1 MTEGTG
7 QNLQYDP
14 RSSNWW
20 GGGSS
25 IIMLQVKGHFLFWP
39 ESGNLSLQFSQHFD
53 LMVKVNDL
61 SRFQEI
67 QVDNVF
73 LFQKT
78 MHRTHLKLFL
88 WWWHHL
94 WPLHGLSFC
103 FLLIVLVTMKFKKLS
118 HSVFFFSASHDR
130 DDIQWSVCSCSLL
143 GIYRQADCGSFHF
156 IHWQRCRAA
165 KNRVCH
171 THYCYHCWNA
181 LPTT

>member
-14 RSSNWW
+14 RS
-20 GGGSS
+20 SS

-118 HSVFFFSASHDR
+118 HSVCFFFSQS
-130 DDIQWSVCSCSLL
+130 
-143 GIYRQADCGSFHF
+143 
-156 IHWQRCRAA
+156 WQRWYSV
-165 KNRVCH
+165 VCLFLFPA
-171 THYCYHCWNA
+171 WN
-181 LPTT
+181 LQTSWLWFFSLYTLTEVQSCQE